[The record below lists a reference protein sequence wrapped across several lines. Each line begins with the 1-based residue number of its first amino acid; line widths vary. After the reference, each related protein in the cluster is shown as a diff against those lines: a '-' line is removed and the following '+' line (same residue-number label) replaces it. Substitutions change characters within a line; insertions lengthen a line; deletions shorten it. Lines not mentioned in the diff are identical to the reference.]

1 MPPRINIPPV
11 TRALLISLVAQSALG
26 AAIRYRQWTESAGG
40 NVVVVPYLTLVPQLS
55 LVYPWTFL
63 TATLVE
69 GNLFTLAVA
78 CLTLYHGGRYLERAW
93 SSADLAKFL
102 VVVSLVPNVLTF
114 ATMVFFFTLTRNES
128 WTYVSPQSPPNLFAV
143 IPIRFRVAKA
153 DQTAHLHSLS
163 TIAGTIPLQISFLV
177 AFSQLVPAHT
187 ITLFR
192 GIVSL
197 RVMRTPILYAGFVA
211 LLGLTPLL
219 ARAAVW
225 QALYGFLASWTYL
238 RFYKQVFPDLDA
250 SQPAT
255 LRGDA
260 SETFAFA
267 EFFPQPVKPVVAAL
281 ADRVFDALVA
291 VRICTPFSAADVSAA
306 ARGDG
311 PQRRGAGGAAGAPGG
326 ARAEAER
333 RRAIALRALDQ
344 RLNAASN
351 AAGRQQQQP
360 PQQPAAHTAGPPVA
374 TQPQTT
380 QAAMTT
386 EGQMLGETK
395 FEPESDS
402 SKN

>member
-11 TRALLISLVAQSALG
+11 TRALLVTLAAQSALS
-26 AAIRYRQWTESAGG
+26 AAIRYRQWTETTPAAGSSL
-40 NVVVVPYLTLVPQLS
+40 VLPYLTLVPQLS

-69 GNLFTLAVA
+69 GNLFTLGMACVA
-78 CLTLYHGGRYLERAW
+78 LYHGGRYLERAW

-102 VVVSLVPNVLTF
+102 VVVSLVPNLLTF
-114 ATMVFFFTLTRNES
+114 ATMVFFFTLTRNER
-128 WTYVSPQSPPNLFAV
+128 WTLTV
-143 IPIRFRVAKA
+143 
-153 DQTAHLHSLS
+153 
-163 TIAGTIPLQISFLV
+163 IAGTIPLQIAFLV

-187 ITLFR
+187 VTLFR
-192 GIVSL
+192 GVVSL
-197 RVMRTPILYAGFVA
+197 RVMRTPLLYIGLVA

-219 ARAAVW
+219 SRAAVW

-238 RFYKQVFPDLDA
+238 RFYKSVFPDLDA
-250 SQPAT
+250 TQPAA

-267 EFFPQPVKPVVAAL
+267 EFFPAPVKPAVAAV
-281 ADRVFDALVA
+281 ADQIFDVLVA
-291 VRICTPFSAADVSAA
+291 VRLCTPFSAAD
-306 ARGDG
+306 GL
-311 PQRRGAGGAAGAPGG
+311 PPRRGAGGAGPGAGG

-344 RLNAASN
+344 RLSAATNAA
-351 AAGRQQQQP
+351 ARQAP
-360 PQQPAAHTAGPPVA
+360 QPAAQTAGPPVE

-386 EGQMLGETK
+386 QGQMLGETK